1 MGYVGINL
9 GSVKLNNRSMILRLL
24 NDQGAMSRKDMAQ
37 RLGLTPATLSLICAE
52 MLEDGLLL
60 EKGQLTEEKRA
71 GRKKVLID
79 INREFRLALT
89 IRIEESITT
98 ITVCDLY
105 GRSLGVKKISTEK
118 ESEAK
123 DFLERIAVECKS
135 ILWENHVDKAKLL
148 GVGVS
153 VPGPVDRENG
163 ISLHAVNIWDEP
175 AAVKEILEKEIGLP
189 VAVENNIRAYA
200 EAELL
205 FGKGKTADNMLL
217 IKWGPG
223 VDSAVIVD
231 NRILK
236 MPDSHI
242 AGLGHTIVDPKGES
256 CTCGRQGCLETRV
269 SAQAIADIV
278 RKNCT
283 SETMPELYQRLEGDM
298 TRIDAYSIGE
308 WIETEDE
315 LLRKLMEDVIEQLAA
330 AVVNAMTMMSPDKVI
345 VYGFMF
351 DLPQVFEK
359 FAAYC
364 SGIDAD
370 YDAEFIQRSALREA
384 ADHVGALALV
394 YNEMFLK

>member
-163 ISLHAVNIWDEP
+163 ISLHAVNIWDES

-298 TRIDAYSIGE
+298 TRINAYSIGE

-330 AVVNAMTMMSPDKVI
+330 AAVNAMTMMSPDKVI

>member
-9 GSVKLNNRSMILRLL
+9 GNVKLNNRSMILRLL

-79 INREFRLALT
+79 INREYRLALT

-283 SETMPELYQRLEGDM
+283 SETMPKLYQRLEGDM

-330 AVVNAMTMMSPDKVI
+330 AAVNAMTMMSPDKVI